1 MESRKMVIEKCAGLT
16 TEKMKVL
23 AFNYDHLRSDQI
35 GLDGTSDD
43 EVEGHDM

>member
-1 MESRKMVIEKCAGLT
+1 
-16 TEKMKVL
+16 MKVL

-35 GLDGTSDD
+35 GLDRTSDD